1 MGIFFGCDSLKTA
14 YSVGE
19 RSVGTLRVPAVTPRC
34 YRNREQI
41 PYHSCGEYDRREAR
55 RVGTQ
60 EAWEGIALQQM
71 PVTRQDQSRAFG
83 MLTLSISD

>member
-1 MGIFFGCDSLKTA
+1 MGISFGCSSLKTA

-19 RSVGTLRVPAVTPRC
+19 RSVGTLRC

-41 PYHSCGEYDRREAR
+41 PYHPCGEYDRREAR

-60 EAWEGIALQQM
+60 EAREGIALQRM
-71 PVTRQDQSRAFG
+71 SVTRQGRSRAFG